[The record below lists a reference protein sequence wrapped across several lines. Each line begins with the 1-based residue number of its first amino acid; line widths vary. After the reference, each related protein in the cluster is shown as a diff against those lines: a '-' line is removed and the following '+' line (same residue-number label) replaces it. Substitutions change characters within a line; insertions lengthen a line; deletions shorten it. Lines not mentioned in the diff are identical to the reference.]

1 VIRRVWRT
9 IDAAFEALTVSCLVA
24 VVLILLWQIFG
35 REILGNSPTWSE
47 ETARVLLVWIG
58 FLAAAIG
65 FREGSHIAITFIVDR
80 FPALLRRSVEWLII
94 GLVLLF
100 GLYLIVQG
108 SQFVADTRHATL
120 PGTGLPRSVLYVA
133 MPLAGFMI
141 VLYTVLQI
149 VGVDTARFREET
161 DEALEDPR
169 VGGAS

>member
-1 VIRRVWRT
+1 MIRRIWRT
-9 IDAAFEALTVSCLVA
+9 IDAAFEAFTVSCLVA
-24 VVLILLWQIFG
+24 VVFVLLWQVFG
-35 REILGNSPTWSE
+35 REILGSSPTWSE

-58 FLAAAIG
+58 FLAAALG

-80 FPALLRRSVEWLII
+80 LPAPLRRGVEWSIT

-100 GLYLIVQG
+100 GLYLIFQG

-149 VGVDTARFREET
+149 AGVTTARFAEET
-161 DEALEDPR
+161 EEALDEAR
-169 VGGAS
+169 VEGAS

>member
-1 VIRRVWRT
+1 VIRRIWRA
-9 IDAAFEALTVSCLVA
+9 IDAAFEAVTVSCLVA
-24 VVLILLWQIFG
+24 VVFVLLWQVFS

-65 FREGSHIAITFIVDR
+65 FRERSHIAITFIVDR
-80 FPALLRRSVEWLII
+80 FPALLRRGVEWLIT

-108 SQFVADTRHATL
+108 SEFVADTRHATL
-120 PGTGLPRSVLYVA
+120 PGTGFPRSALYVA

-141 VLYTVLQI
+141 VLYTVLQT
-149 VGVDTARFREET
+149 VGVDTARFGNET
-161 DEALEDPR
+161 EEALGEARTD
-169 VGGAS
+169 GAA

>member
-1 VIRRVWRT
+1 MIRRIWRG
-9 IDAAFEALTVSCLVA
+9 IDAAFEGFTVSCLVA
-24 VVLILLWQIFG
+24 VVLILLWQVFS
-35 REILGNSPTWSE
+35 REILADSPTWSE

-80 FPALLRRSVEWLII
+80 FPEPLRRGVEWLTI
-94 GLVLLF
+94 GLVVLF

-141 VLYTVLQI
+141 VLYMVLRLA
-149 VGVDTARFREET
+149 GVDTARFREET
-161 DEALEDPR
+161 EEALDDARNE
-169 VGGAS
+169 GAA

>member
-1 VIRRVWRT
+1 MIRRIWRA
-9 IDAAFEALTVSCLVA
+9 IDAAFEAFTVSCLVA
-24 VVLILLWQIFG
+24 VVFVLLWQVFS
-35 REILGNSPTWSE
+35 REILGSSPTWSE

-58 FLAAAIG
+58 FLAAALG
-65 FREGSHIAITFIVDR
+65 FRERSHIAITFIVDR
-80 FPALLRRSVEWLII
+80 FPALLRRGVEWLII

-108 SQFVADTRHATL
+108 SEFTADSRHATL

-141 VLYTVLQI
+141 VLYTTLQL

-161 DEALEDPR
+161 EEAIDDAR
-169 VGGAS
+169 IDGAS

>member
-1 VIRRVWRT
+1 MIRRIWRT
-9 IDAAFEALTVSCLVA
+9 VDAAFEGFTVTCLVA
-24 VVLILLWQIFG
+24 VVFILLWQIFG

-80 FPALLRRSVEWLII
+80 FPELLRRGVEWLII

-108 SQFVADTRHATL
+108 SQFVIDTRHATL
-120 PGTGLPRSVLYVA
+120 PGTRLPRSVLYVA

-141 VLYTVLQI
+141 VLYTALQI
-149 VGVDTARFREET
+149 VGVETARFREVTEEAL
-161 DEALEDPR
+161 DEARID
-169 VGGAS
+169 GAT